1 MTLDAI
7 SIYFFL
13 PTLPLDVYRP
23 AGSDLVAA
31 VDMTS
36 IEVIAVFNVF
46 GMNLIVLFVLYAC
59 FATNIDV
66 VLLVKGVFDS
76 LTFFVLRPR
85 LSPKRVGHEG
95 LYCFVW

>member
-1 MTLDAI
+1 MMAI
-7 SIYFFL
+7 E
-13 PTLPLDVYRP
+13 
-23 AGSDLVAA
+23 G
-31 VDMTS
+31 
-36 IEVIAVFNVF
+36 IAVFNVF
-46 GMNLIVLFVLYAC
+46 GMNLIAVFVLYAF

-85 LSPKRVGHEG
+85 LSPKRVGYEG